1 MTTVAEADRTPDSGG
16 TTAGEAED
24 FFAELTA
31 SLDTALS
38 ANNTLRL
45 IDIDQRGEGNSW
57 ETYLVT
63 AEWTVGADRRS
74 ATYAVKR
81 QPVSGII
88 DDYDVDRE
96 VALLQAADRA
106 GMRVPAV
113 LAHRGE
119 RDGERGFFVME
130 KVPGIIPMPHNVSR
144 LIPDAAV
151 RADLG
156 RQVAREMARLHSAD
170 PASMGLDML
179 GPVPDGADTGRI
191 ENDKWARAYREV
203 ADIPIP
209 VLDLA
214 CAWLD
219 HRADTVSGGVS
230 LVHNDFRIGN
240 LVIEDGSIS
249 GVLDWE
255 TAHFSDPVADIAWFA
270 QRTSRGRSPL
280 LCKLI
285 ELEPFLDEY
294 ERAGGWRP
302 SSETLTWWSVQSL
315 VKTAVGCLQA
325 VDVYKRGDRDE
336 LRYSN
341 MAHSVY
347 YSVGWLTTMLRE
359 GEWGH

>member
-1 MTTVAEADRTPDSGG
+1 MTTVAETNTPLD
-16 TTAGEAED
+16 ERD
-24 FFAELTA
+24 NFFVELTT
-31 SLDTALS
+31 SLDAALS
-38 ANNTLRL
+38 AGGTLTL
-45 IDIDQRGEGNSW
+45 TDIDQRGEGNSW

-63 AEWTVGADRRS
+63 AAWDAGDGHRS
-74 ATYAVKR
+74 ETFAVKR
-81 QPVSGII
+81 QPVSGITG
-88 DDYDVDRE
+88 DYDVDRE
-96 VALLQAADRA
+96 VALLEAAART

-113 LAHRGE
+113 IAHRGE
-119 RDGERGFFVME
+119 AGGERGFFVME
-130 KVPGIIPMPHNVSR
+130 KVPGIIPMPHTVSR
-144 LIPDAAV
+144 LIPDTS
-151 RADLG
+151 RREDLG
-156 RQVAREMARLHSAD
+156 REVAREMARLHSVD
-170 PASMGLDML
+170 PRTMGLDVL
-179 GPVPDGADTGRI
+179 GDVPDGAETGRI
-191 ENDKWARAYREV
+191 ENDKWAGAYREV

-209 VLDLA
+209 ILDLA

-219 HRADTVSGGVS
+219 HRSDVVSGRVS
-230 LVHNDFRIGN
+230 LVHNDFRVGN
-240 LVIEDGSIS
+240 LVVRDGTIS

-294 ERAGGWRP
+294 ERSAGWRP
-302 SSETLTWWSVQSL
+302 SIDTLTWWSVQSL

-347 YSVGWLTTMLRE
+347 YSIGWLTKMLRD
-359 GEWGH
+359 GEWGN

>member
-1 MTTVAEADRTPDSGG
+1 MTSVAEADG
-16 TTAGEAED
+16 TTDTPAGEHDD
-24 FFAELTA
+24 FFAELIA

-38 ANNTLRL
+38 ADGTLRL

-57 ETYLVT
+57 ETYMVT
-63 AEWTVGADRRS
+63 AEWASGTERS
-74 ATYAVKR
+74 AATYAVKR
-81 QPVSGII
+81 RPVSGITG
-88 DDYDVDRE
+88 DYDVNRE
-96 VALLQAADRA
+96 VALLQAADRI

-119 RDGERGFFVME
+119 RDGRRGFFVME
-130 KVPGIIPMPHNVSR
+130 KVPGIIPMPNTVSR
-144 LIPDAAV
+144 LIPDAAL

-156 RQVAREMARLHSAD
+156 RQVARAMARLHGAD
-170 PASMGLDML
+170 PAALGLDML
-179 GPVPDGADTGRI
+179 GRVPDGADTGRI
-191 ENDKWARAYREV
+191 ENDKWARAYHEV

-219 HRADTVSGGVS
+219 HRSDAVSGRVS

-294 ERAGGWRP
+294 ERAGGRRP
-302 SSETLTWWSVQSL
+302 SPETLTWWSVQSL

-341 MAHSVY
+341 MAHSIY
-347 YSVGWLTTMLRE
+347 YSLGWLTKMLRD

>member
-1 MTTVAEADRTPDSGG
+1 MAEADTSTIERD
-16 TTAGEAED
+16 D

-38 ANNTLRL
+38 AGGTLRL
-45 IDIDQRGEGNSW
+45 ADIDQRGEGNSW

-63 AEWTVGADRRS
+63 AEWTGGTDCH
-74 ATYAVKR
+74 TDTFAVKR
-81 QPVSGII
+81 QPISGITG
-88 DDYDVDRE
+88 DYDVNRE
-96 VALLQAADRA
+96 VALLAAAARA

-113 LAHRGE
+113 IAHRGQT
-119 RDGERGFFVME
+119 GGARGFFVME
-130 KVPGIIPMPHNVSR
+130 KVPGIIPMPNTISR
-144 LIPDAAV
+144 LIPDTAL
-151 RADLG
+151 RANLG
-156 RQVAREMARLHSAD
+156 REVAREMARLHSVD
-170 PASMGLDML
+170 PRTMGLSMC
-179 GPVPDGADTGRI
+179 GEVPDGADTGRV
-191 ENDKWARAYREV
+191 ENDKWTRAYREV

-219 HRADTVSGGVS
+219 HRSDVVSGRVS
-230 LVHNDFRIGN
+230 LVHNDFRVGN
-240 LVIEDGSIS
+240 LVVQDGSIS

-255 TAHFSDPVADIAWFA
+255 TAHFSDPTADIAWFA

-285 ELEPFLDEY
+285 EVEPFLDEY

-302 SSETLTWWSVQSL
+302 RPETITWWSVQSL

-347 YSVGWLTTMLRE
+347 YSIGWLTKMLRD
-359 GEWGH
+359 GDWGY

>member
-1 MTTVAEADRTPDSGG
+1 MVETDDTTG
-16 TTAGEAED
+16 TTATEHDD

-31 SLDTALS
+31 SLDTVLS
-38 ANNTLRL
+38 ADGTLRVT
-45 IDIDQRGEGNSW
+45 DIDRRGEGNSW

-63 AEWTVGADRRS
+63 VEWKADSELRI

-81 QPVSGII
+81 RPVSGITG
-88 DDYDVDRE
+88 DYDVSRE

-119 RDGERGFFVME
+119 RAGARGFFVME
-130 KVPGIIPMPHNVSR
+130 KVPGIIPMPHTVSR

-151 RADLG
+151 RADIG

-170 PASMGLDML
+170 PIGLGLDML

-191 ENDKWARAYREV
+191 ENDKWLRAYREV

-219 HRADTVSGGVS
+219 HRADAVSGRVG

-240 LVIEDGSIS
+240 LVIQDGSIS

-294 ERAGGWRP
+294 ERAGGRRP
-302 SSETLTWWSVQSL
+302 SPETLTWWSVQSL

-325 VDVYKRGDRDE
+325 VDVYKRGDRDD

-347 YSVGWLTTMLRE
+347 YSVGWLTKMLRD

>member
-1 MTTVAEADRTPDSGG
+1 MTTVAEADTS
-16 TTAGEAED
+16 TTERDD

-38 ANNTLRL
+38 ARGTLRL
-45 IDIDQRGEGNSW
+45 TDIDQRSEGNSW

-63 AEWTVGADRRS
+63 VEWAGTGSRTD
-74 ATYAVKR
+74 TFAVKR
-81 QPVSGII
+81 QPISGILG
-88 DDYDVDRE
+88 DYDVSRE
-96 VALLQAADRA
+96 VALLTAAARA

-113 LAHRGE
+113 IAHRAETG
-119 RDGERGFFVME
+119 GVRGFFVME
-130 KVPGIIPMPHNVSR
+130 KVPGIIPMPNTVSR
-144 LIPDAAV
+144 LIPDPER
-151 RADLG
+151 RANLG
-156 RQVAREMARLHSAD
+156 REVAREMARLHGAD
-170 PASMGLDML
+170 PKTMDL
-179 GPVPDGADTGRI
+179 GVLGEVPDGAGTGRI
-191 ENDKWARAYREV
+191 ENDQWSRAYREV

-219 HRADTVSGGVS
+219 RRSDAVSGRVS
-230 LVHNDFRIGN
+230 LVHNDFRVGN
-240 LVIEDGSIS
+240 LVVQDGSIS

-270 QRTSRGRSPL
+270 QRTSRGRSPM

-294 ERAGGWRP
+294 EEAAGWRP
-302 SSETLTWWSVQSL
+302 RTETLTWWSVQSL

-325 VDVYKRGDRDE
+325 VDAYTRGDRDE

-347 YSVGWLTTMLRE
+347 YSIGWLTKMLRD
-359 GEWGH
+359 GEWGN

>member
-1 MTTVAEADRTPDSGG
+1 MTSVAE
-16 TTAGEAED
+16 TTNGAPERSD
-24 FFAELTA
+24 FFDELTA
-31 SLDTALS
+31 ALDTALS
-38 ANNTLRL
+38 ADGSLHLT
-45 IDIDQRGEGNSW
+45 DVDQRGEGNSW

-63 AEWTVGADRRS
+63 AKWTESERTNT

-81 QPVSGII
+81 QPVSGITG
-88 DDYDVDRE
+88 DYDVDRE
-96 VALLQAADRA
+96 VQLLTAAERI

-113 LAHRGE
+113 ITHRGAMA
-119 RDGERGFFVME
+119 GERGFFVME
-130 KVPGIIPMPHNVSR
+130 KVPGIIPMPNTVSR
-144 LIPDAAV
+144 LIPDTMT
-151 RADLG
+151 RANLG
-156 RQVAREMARLHSAD
+156 REVAREMARLHTAD
-170 PASMGLDML
+170 PAELGLDVL
-179 GPVPDGADTGRI
+179 GPIPDGAVTGRI
-191 ENDKWARAYREV
+191 ENDTWSRMYREV

-219 HRADTVSGGVS
+219 HRSDAVSGRVA

-240 LVIEDGSIS
+240 LVVQDGAIS

-255 TAHFSDPVADIAWFA
+255 TAHFSDPTADIAWFA

-285 ELEPFLDEY
+285 ELAPFLDEY
-294 ERAGGWRP
+294 ESAGGSRP
-302 SSETLTWWSVQSL
+302 SAEALTWWSVQSL

-325 VDVYKRGDRDE
+325 VDIYKRGDRDE

-347 YSVGWLTTMLRE
+347 YSVGWLGKMLRD
-359 GEWGH
+359 GEWGY

>member
-1 MTTVAEADRTPDSGG
+1 MTTVAEADDTTG
-16 TTAGEAED
+16 TIATEHDD

-31 SLDTALS
+31 SLDTALC
-38 ANNTLRL
+38 ADGTLRL

-63 AEWTVGADRRS
+63 AEWVEGAERRT

-88 DDYDVDRE
+88 DDYDVSRE
-96 VALLQAADRA
+96 VALLTAADRA

-113 LAHRGE
+113 LAHRAE
-119 RDGERGFFVME
+119 REGARGFFVME
-130 KVPGIIPMPHNVSR
+130 KVPGIIPMPGTVSR
-144 LIPDAAV
+144 LLPDTAL
-151 RADLG
+151 RADIG

-170 PASMGLDML
+170 PATMGLDML
-179 GPVPDGADTGRI
+179 GQVPDGADTGRI

-219 HRADTVSGGVS
+219 HGADAVSGRVS

-240 LVIEDGSIS
+240 LVIEDGAIS

-294 ERAGGWRP
+294 ERAAGWRP
-302 SSETLTWWSVQSL
+302 SQQTLTWWSVQSL

-347 YSVGWLTTMLRE
+347 YSVGWLTKMLRD
-359 GEWGH
+359 GEWGI